1 MMGNQDHFVEGGYI
15 ILSRQ
20 LLESRAWKSCNHK
33 QKVMLITS
41 LLNANHK
48 DKAWWNGKEYVDVK
62 KSSFITSRDKFA
74 RNTDTTPRKVRTF
87 WNKMEKVGFLT
98 IKSTKQYS
106 VVNICN
112 YNIYQDPKIYKRPS
126 KRQSSDQAATTNNN
140 DKERKEIYSAAFE
153 SIWKDYPSLL
163 GKGKA
168 YGHFQKS
175 VESEKDLENIKKA
188 LHNYKHHLR
197 VKTWKSAQNGSTWF
211 KNWKEWVDY
220 QEEEKADKSFAMD

>member
-1 MMGNQDHFVEGGYI
+1 MGNQDHFVEGGYI

-140 DKERKEIYSAAFE
+140 DKERKEIYSALYHNEYKAAALTILRY
-153 SIWKDYPSLL
+153 SAPSF
-163 GKGKA
+163 A
-168 YGHFQKS
+168 PSKS
-175 VESEKDLENIKKA
+175 EIDKIVSALKKQRKILNDFNLEVRKSEKDLDKCVDSI
-188 LHNYKHHLR
+188 LR
-197 VKTWKSAQNGSTWF
+197 KNGF
-211 KNWKEWVDY
+211 EPPKRLPLK
-220 QEEEKADKSFAMD
+220 